1 MINNK
6 VECINLEEFTGKNET
21 LTLEVCKQK
30 KNGQNEKIRKIQ
42 SILIRSKPGNKIHTL
57 GFSLINSF

>member
-42 SILIRSKPGNKIHTL
+42 SILIRSKPENMIHIL
-57 GFSLINSF
+57 AFSLKNSF